1 MTLYSD
7 KEKLLMLRIKEAERE
22 AIVASAKAEAD
33 RQFQLMKPIL
43 LAKLGASSDMQRR
56 KRLTHEERTKEGI
69 ELVASRKHERNLILD
84 QKSDEVFDDTNREI
98 QKLAEKVD
106 QKAGK

>member
-1 MTLYSD
+1 MTLYSN
-7 KEKLLMLRIKEAERE
+7 KEKIIIAQIREAERE
-22 AIVASAKAEAD
+22 AMVNKAKAEAD
-33 RQFQLMKPIL
+33 RQFQMYKPIL
-43 LAKLGASSDMQRR
+43 LAKLGVNSDYQRR

-69 ELVASRKHERNLILD
+69 ELVASRKHERELMLD
-84 QKSDEVFDDTNREI
+84 QKSDKVFDDTNREI